1 LKALT
6 RLMEKVRQGEGG
18 FTLIEVLIV
27 LLILTILVA
36 VVVFNIGGFI
46 GQGTEQIAKMQG
58 NLVQTAIVAAMA
70 AESAATVNPPYHIG
84 EEGNGASITNPAAWE
99 LAVDGTN
106 VTMSKYVQSAITGYW
121 EWDNSGAII
130 KGIYTGGGGK
140 TCTYNATDGW
150 DCS

>member
-6 RLMEKVRQGEGG
+6 ELMKKVRQGKGG
-18 FTLIEVLIV
+18 FTLIEILII
-27 LLILTILVA
+27 LLILSILAA
-36 VVVFNIGGFI
+36 VVVFNVGGFI

-58 NLVQTAIVAAMA
+58 NLLQTAIIAAMA
-70 AESAATVNPPYHIG
+70 AESAQTVEKGSIG
-84 EEGNGASITNPAAWE
+84 EDGTSLTNPAVWE
-99 LAVDGTN
+99 LTVDSTN

-121 EWDNSGAII
+121 EWDDSGAIT
-130 KGIYTGGGGK
+130 KGEYTGGGGK

>member
-6 RLMEKVRQGEGG
+6 KLTEKVRKGEGG

-27 LLILTILVA
+27 LLILSILVA
-36 VVVFNIGGFI
+36 VVVFNVGGFI

-70 AESAATVNPPYHIG
+70 AESAASVDADHIG
-84 EEGNGASITNPAAWE
+84 EEGNGAKKTNPDDWE
-99 LAVDGTN
+99 LTVDGTN

-121 EWDNSGAII
+121 EWDNSGTITE
-130 KGIYTGGGGK
+130 GEYTGGGGK
-140 TCTYNATDGW
+140 TCTYTTADGW
-150 DCS
+150 DCP

>member
-6 RLMEKVRQGEGG
+6 KLMEKVRQGEGG
-18 FTLIEVLIV
+18 FTLIEILIV
-27 LLILTILVA
+27 LLILSILVA
-36 VVVFNIGGFI
+36 VVVFNVGGFI
-46 GQGTEQIAKMQG
+46 GQGTEEIAKMQG

-70 AESAATVNPPYHIG
+70 AESAANVVAGDIG
-84 EEGNGASITNPAAWE
+84 EDGTSLTNPAAWV
-99 LAVDGTN
+99 LTVDSTA

-121 EWDNSGAII
+121 EWDASGTII
-130 KGIYTGGGGK
+130 EGKYTGGGGK